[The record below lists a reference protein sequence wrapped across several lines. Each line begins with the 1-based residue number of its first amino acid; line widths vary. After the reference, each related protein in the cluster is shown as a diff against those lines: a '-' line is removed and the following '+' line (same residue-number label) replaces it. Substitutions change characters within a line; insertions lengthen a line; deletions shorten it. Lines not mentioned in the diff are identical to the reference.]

1 MSFRLGESRA
11 MAALLLSMAIGFLI
25 ALHAYFAPLTG
36 VTGSGGA
43 LMATAVP
50 VLIFLLSGILAKA
63 TVPALRIFLSVII
76 LILLAGNCF
85 ASVLLHQWW
94 LSAMMVI
101 GFMALVIDMLG
112 AARISETNIHE
123 VP

>member
-1 MSFRLGESRA
+1 
-11 MAALLLSMAIGFLI
+11 
-25 ALHAYFAPLTG
+25 
-36 VTGSGGA
+36 
-43 LMATAVP
+43 MATAVP

>member
-1 MSFRLGESRA
+1 

-25 ALHAYFAPLTG
+25 ALYAYFAPLTG

-43 LMATAVP
+43 LMAAVVP
-50 VLIFLLSGILAKA
+50 LVIVLLAGVLAKV
-63 TVPALRIFLSVII
+63 TGPALRIFLSVIL

-85 ASVLLHQWW
+85 AGLLLHQWW